1 MTDHLPEC
9 WAKHESDPPSQECIC
24 ERLKQAENYARIAV
38 MHTVDVDSYEQG
50 QRDALDAAVQ
60 RVEALKP
67 KLWITQRDGGY
78 DCCGCNT
85 LDELYEDC
93 IDAIKGDQP

>member
-1 MTDHLPEC
+1 MTEPIH
-9 WAKHESDPPSQECIC
+9 DPLCPQQPRADGATLEMRNGKVVYCGCDLI
-24 ERLKQAENYARIAV
+24 AEVI
-38 MHTVDVDSYEQG
+38 T
-50 QRDALDAAVQ
+50 AAVQ

-67 KLWITQRDGGY
+67 MLWMTKREGGY

-93 IDAIKGDQP
+93 IAAIKGDSND